1 MRFTS
6 KPHDA
11 RVSSAP
17 VQRALRLSVF
27 AALVVAFASGCN
39 STVKRRDWSNYTGP
53 GAEFLR
59 QEELPFPQV
68 DDPLEPVNRVVAFAN
83 YLGMKY
89 LLRPAFALY
98 RVVVPATVRTHLGK
112 AATNLQYPARALNNV
127 LQGKWKGAR
136 IETERFAV
144 NTTVGVL
151 GLFDPAAKWGLH
163 PHPEDFG
170 QTFASWG
177 WKNSTY
183 LYLPIVGPSTVR
195 DSLGLIPDTYTD
207 VSVFDWR
214 ISVARESNRRSDEI
228 EPALRLIE
236 ANYDSYE
243 PARVLYTLNREV
255 DIEDFS
261 WKRDESGATQTLDS
275 IFLKPED
282 PEFPEDSLTRRVPL
296 SREDPLPYSIWL
308 HPKPAPLVYLVPGL
322 GGHRLGDMSLGLAEI
337 VYKSGSSVVA
347 LSNPTN
353 WEFIAHGSSVDLPGY
368 APTDARDLHR
378 AITAIDRQLEAEW
391 PGRFTTRRLAGVS
404 IGAFQALYI
413 AANEARSREE
423 GLLDF
428 EVYLALN
435 PPLNLEH
442 AMTQIDRFY
451 NAPLSYAAEER
462 AQRIEEIFGKVLY
475 LSNGDLQPEMEL
487 PFTRLESEFLI
498 GLSFRL
504 DLQYTILQTQ
514 DRHDSGVLRTPR
526 TRLRRAPAFREAS
539 EYSYRDYFYA
549 FVLPYYS
556 KRDAR
561 LSFDDAGARQL
572 FDDCDLRT
580 VGDALAANERV
591 RVFTN
596 ENDFLLRPEDLQWLR
611 ESLGDR
617 ARIFP
622 AGGHLGNLH
631 RKSIQQAIE
640 IEIEDAAQSRSRPRS
655 DRPKSEQAQ

>member
-1 MRFTS
+1 MRS
-6 KPHDA
+6 SPDLHA
-11 RVSSAP
+11 AQVRRVLLFAVLAVALASA
-17 VQRALRLSVF
+17 
-27 AALVVAFASGCN
+27 CN
-39 STVKRRDWSNYTGP
+39 STVKRRDWSTYTGP
-53 GAEFLR
+53 GAEHFQR
-59 QEELPFPQV
+59 EEVPFPQV
-68 DDPLEPVNRVVAFAN
+68 EDPLEPLNRVIAYAN
-83 YLGMKY
+83 FLGMKY
-89 LLRPAFALY
+89 VFAPVAAIY
-98 RVVVPATVRTHLGK
+98 RVIVPSKVRTHLAK
-112 AATNLQYPARALNNV
+112 AGTNLQYPARALNNV
-127 LQGKWKGAR
+127 LQGKWTAAR
-136 IETERFAV
+136 IETQRFAI
-144 NTTVGVL
+144 NTTVGAL
-151 GLFDPAAKWGLH
+151 GLFDPAAKWGLRA
-163 PHPEDFG
+163 HPEDFG

-177 WKNSTY
+177 WKDSTY
-183 LYLPIVGPSTVR
+183 LYLPVAGPSTVR
-195 DSLGLIPDTYTD
+195 DSLGLIPDTLAD
-207 VSVFDWR
+207 VSIFDWR
-214 ISVARESNRRSDEI
+214 ISVARGVNRRSDEV

-255 DIEDFS
+255 DIGDFS

-282 PEFPEDSLTRRVPL
+282 PQFPEDSLTRHVQL
-296 SREDPLPYSIWL
+296 SREDRLPYSLWL
-308 HPKPAPLVYLVPGL
+308 QPEPAPLVYLVPGL
-322 GGHRLGDMSLGLAEI
+322 GGHRLGDASLGMAEI
-337 VYKSGSSVVA
+337 IYKSGSSVVA

-368 APTDARDLHR
+368 APTDARDLHH
-378 AITAIDRQLEAEW
+378 AITAIDRLLEARW
-391 PGRFTTRRLAGVS
+391 PGHFTSKRLAGVS
-404 IGAFQALYI
+404 MGAFQALFI
-413 AANEARSREE
+413 AADEERAKEE
-423 GLLDF
+423 GRLLF

-442 AMTQIDRFY
+442 AMTQIDEFY
-451 NAPLSYAAEER
+451 NAPLSYAPEER
-462 AQRIEEIFGKVLY
+462 ALRIEEIFGKVLY

-498 GLSFRL
+498 GLAFRL

-539 EYSYRDYFYA
+539 EYSYREYIYA

-556 KRDAR
+556 KRDPR
-561 LSFDDAGARQL
+561 LSFDEAGARQL
-572 FDDCDLRT
+572 FDDCDLRS
-580 VGDALAANERV
+580 VEDALEANERV

-611 ESLGDR
+611 ERLGDR

-640 IEIEDAAQSRSRPRS
+640 GEIENAAQRNGPR
-655 DRPKSEQAQ
+655 K